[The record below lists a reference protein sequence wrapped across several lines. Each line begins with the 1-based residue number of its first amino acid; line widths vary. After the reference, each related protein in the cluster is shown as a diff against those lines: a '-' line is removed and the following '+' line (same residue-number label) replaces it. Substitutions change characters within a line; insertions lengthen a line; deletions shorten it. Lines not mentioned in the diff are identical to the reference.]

1 MGQKEREN
9 VHTLQ
14 GTGHAA
20 ETNIYN
26 SLLPLPI
33 YSCLGLQRVLRW
45 QGFYGGRYLPWRIC
59 ITCGCTIA
67 RGWGNCLSS
76 VNFYYC
82 LWIPKRYPRKS
93 SWVLDVVLPQSGTRS
108 LWQWRPTTTARGLL
122 FCLLISVRWE
132 AQNDQMEIFS
142 KSVDTSMFPGR
153 VFCSLGIESP
163 NPNQKCSE
171 GKYSCVSRP

>member
-1 MGQKEREN
+1 MCTHSK
-9 VHTLQ
+9 
-14 GTGHAA
+14 
-20 ETNIYN
+20 
-26 SLLPLPI
+26 
-33 YSCLGLQRVLRW
+33 GLAMQPKPTFITPSFLYLFTVALVFNESSDGRV
-45 QGFYGGRYLPWRIC
+45 FTAGRYLPCRIC
-59 ITCGCTIA
+59 ITCVCTIA

-93 SWVLDVVLPQSGTRS
+93 SWVLDVVLPRSGTRS
-108 LWQWRPTTTARGLL
+108 LWQRRPITTARGLL

>member
-67 RGWGNCLSS
+67 RG
-76 VNFYYC
+76 
-82 LWIPKRYPRKS
+82 
-93 SWVLDVVLPQSGTRS
+93 
-108 LWQWRPTTTARGLL
+108 
-122 FCLLISVRWE
+122 
-132 AQNDQMEIFS
+132 
-142 KSVDTSMFPGR
+142 
-153 VFCSLGIESP
+153 
-163 NPNQKCSE
+163 
-171 GKYSCVSRP
+171 

>member
-1 MGQKEREN
+1 MCTHSKGLAMQPKPTFITPSFLYLLTAALVFNESSDGRVFMAGQ
-9 VHTLQ
+9 
-14 GTGHAA
+14 
-20 ETNIYN
+20 
-26 SLLPLPI
+26 
-33 YSCLGLQRVLRW
+33 
-45 QGFYGGRYLPWRIC
+45 YLPWRIC

-93 SWVLDVVLPQSGTRS
+93 SWVLDVVLPRSGTRS

-132 AQNDQMEIFS
+132 AQNDQTEIFS
-142 KSVDTSMFPGR
+142 KSVDTSTFPGR